1 MLKHIFSA
9 GLLTWLA
16 VCGLQAAEP
25 DDAAATTTK
34 IVEEKTVTETRK
46 VYETQTPAPT
56 ARKTAIIVDNRAG
69 TRLDDKVAVL
79 EDLLTT
85 RIAGKGFTVLTRDT
99 VTRSLK
105 DYSGKPANTE
115 TPGTGLDQALENST
129 TALRLAQN
137 LGADFILA
145 PTITTYGTEKR
156 TYNGNGIATVNTIHT
171 VRVGYKLVEAGEGSA
186 IKGATVVATKT
197 LRDSGGLS
205 VESSDVLNELLDNA
219 AGQLADALDK
229 AARSVPATV
238 AKAALVNFSV
248 ACTMTDP
255 RQQPIQV
262 PVVSITADN
271 HAIVTNRIPVQA
283 LDVTVELDGT
293 TLGSAPGSF
302 KARPGLH
309 KIRLSR
315 EGFAAWERT
324 INVSE
329 GQELRV
335 ALQMSEQGYSRWKD
349 TTDFLATLDNTR
361 KLTDA
366 EVKQIEGVAKFF
378 SESHYRVDT
387 KENIRINKSLW

>member
-1 MLKHIFSA
+1 MLKHILTA
-9 GLLTWLA
+9 GTLAWLGL
-16 VCGLQAAEP
+16 CGLQAAEGDP
-25 DDAAATTTK
+25 ATTTTK

-46 VYETQTPAPT
+46 TYETETPLPT

-69 TRLDDKVAVL
+69 AKLNDKVAVL

-85 RIAGKGFTVLTRDT
+85 RIAGKGFTVLTRDM

-105 DYSGKPANTE
+105 DYRGKPANPE

-137 LGADFILA
+137 LGADFVLA

-156 TYNGNGIATVNTIHT
+156 TYKGNDVATVNTIHT
-171 VRVGYKLVEAGEGSA
+171 MRVGYKLVEAGEGGA
-186 IKGATVVATKT
+186 IKGATVTATKT

-205 VESSDVLNELLDNA
+205 VESSDVLNELLDDA
-219 AGQLADALDK
+219 ADQLADALDK
-229 AARSVPATV
+229 AARTVPATV
-238 AKAALVNFSV
+238 AKAGMVNFSV

-255 RQQPIQV
+255 RQQPLQL
-262 PVVSITADN
+262 PVVSLTSDN
-271 HAIVTNRIPVQA
+271 RVVITNRIPVQA
-283 LDVTVELDGT
+283 LDVTVELDGV

-302 KARPGLH
+302 KSRPGLH

-324 INVSE
+324 INISE
-329 GQELRV
+329 GQVLRA

-349 TTDFLATLDNTR
+349 TTDFLATLENQR

-366 EVKQIEGVAKFF
+366 EVKRIEGIAKFF
-378 SESHYRVDT
+378 AESHYRVDT